1 MLTEFHKS
9 LYFVLLLFISKY
21 ILISLDFFF
30 EPLVIWVLHLI
41 IYLFVI
47 FLQVFSDFIPLLMKN
62 ILHYFYPLRLI
73 RSVGL

>member
-1 MLTEFHKS
+1 MLTEFHKF

-47 FLQVFSDFIPLLMKN
+47 FLKLFSDFIPLLMKN

>member
-47 FLQVFSDFIPLLMKN
+47 FLQFFSDFIPLLMKN